1 MTMDKRSDEF
11 TNEHIDIINLP
22 LYHSDSTY
30 KWLIDN
36 VPVKLYQNASALN
49 SLKHGMTQD
58 NILPCRK
65 QDCYYKDICLFVNEN
80 QVEGMVIGEPCVHE
94 LALYLQLAE
103 GYVNTFNANTEELYI
118 ETASRIF
125 ELIMLDIKKYRISGM
140 HVIEGG
146 TFERPGVSYTN
157 YKGMNLSFRYR
168 RGLLENKIKLLEE
181 LQDESNQR
189 EGIE

>member
-1 MTMDKRSDEF
+1 MDKRSDEL

-22 LYHSDSTY
+22 LYHSNSTY
-30 KWLIDN
+30 KWLVDN

-65 QDCYYKDICLFVNEN
+65 HDCYYKDICLFISEN
-80 QVEGMVIGEPCVHE
+80 QVEGMALGEPCAHE
-94 LALYLQLAE
+94 LALYLHLAE
-103 GYVNTFNANTEELYI
+103 GYVNTFILNTEVLDI
-118 ETASRIF
+118 KIATRIF
-125 ELIMLDIKKYRISGM
+125 ALIMLDIKKYRISGM
-140 HVIEGG
+140 HAIEGG
-146 TFERPGVSYTN
+146 TFERAGVPYKN

-181 LQDESNQR
+181 LQDDSIQR

>member
-1 MTMDKRSDEF
+1 MDSRSDEF
-11 TNEHIDIINLP
+11 NNEPTDIINLT
-22 LYHSDSTY
+22 LYHSNSTY
-30 KWLIDN
+30 KWLVDN

-65 QDCYYKDICLFVNEN
+65 QKCYYKDICLFVNEN
-80 QVEGMVIGEPCVHE
+80 QVEELVIGEPCAHE
-94 LALYLQLAE
+94 IALYLHLAE
-103 GYVNTFNANTEELYI
+103 GYVNSFSLNTEAWDI
-118 ETASRIF
+118 ETATRIF
-125 ELIMLDIKKYRISGM
+125 TLIMLDIKKYRISGM

-146 TFERPGVSYTN
+146 TFERAGVSYTN

-181 LQDESNQR
+181 LQDDSNQR